1 VSSLSLFVFESCLEN
16 RLAGLGA
23 FTDATAGVAGICRG
37 SSFSFSEVDDTD
49 RSLCRSRWKMDFIV
63 RLEER
68 RGKVGRKEWAT
79 RIGIDHV
86 DQGRSE
92 SNFAADFPSESDGG
106 CYST

>member
-1 VSSLSLFVFESCLEN
+1 
-16 RLAGLGA
+16 
-23 FTDATAGVAGICRG
+23 
-37 SSFSFSEVDDTD
+37 
-49 RSLCRSRWKMDFIV
+49 MDFIV